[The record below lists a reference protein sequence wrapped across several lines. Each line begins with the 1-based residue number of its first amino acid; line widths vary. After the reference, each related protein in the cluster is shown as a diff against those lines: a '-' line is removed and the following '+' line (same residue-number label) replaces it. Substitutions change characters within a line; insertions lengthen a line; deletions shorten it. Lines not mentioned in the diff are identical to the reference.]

1 MENPV
6 ETMQQGIV
14 LDDAAQAPEE
24 PQGEALSSLM
34 EEEQRAQDAQA
45 EQAQE
50 SQTPAKEPGWVR
62 KRIDQAIAR
71 ERRAWEAEQ
80 EQKLAPLYE
89 SMYDRQAQEL
99 VNAGEFKSLDTAK
112 EYVRMKHGAVSVP
125 SEPQPD
131 ASNNQGNGIDP
142 MIKARAD
149 LLSQQAKKIKSN
161 SGIDVLAAFNADPEI
176 QQKLA
181 SGEWDFYDVADML
194 RQNQRTPPSPMRTPN
209 GTGFSAA
216 SIQNMSDDQWR
227 RLQANLANGRKYDM
241 RK

>member
-1 MENPV
+1 MENTV
-6 ETMQQGIV
+6 DTMQQGNV

-34 EEEQRAQDAQA
+34 EEEQ
-45 EQAQE
+45 QAQE
-50 SQTPAKEPGWVR
+50 QQPEQPQEAQAPAKEPGWVR

-99 VNAGEFKSLDTAK
+99 VSAGEFKSLETAK

-125 SEPQPD
+125 TEPQPAPQPSAAND
-131 ASNNQGNGIDP
+131 VDP
-142 MIKARAD
+142 VIKARAD
-149 LLSQQAKKIKSN
+149 LLSKQAQKIKAN
-161 SGIDVLAAFNADPEI
+161 SGIDVMAAFNADPEI
-176 QQKLA
+176 QSKLA
-181 SGEWDFYDVADML
+181 SGEWDFYDVADAI
-194 RQNQRTPPSPMRTPN
+194 RGNRRTMPAPMRTPN
-209 GTGFSAA
+209 GTGFSPA
-216 SIQNMSDDQWR
+216 SIQNMPEDQWKK
-227 RLQANLANGRKYDM
+227 LQANLSSGRRYDM

>member
-1 MENPV
+1 MENTV
-6 ETMQQGIV
+6 ETMQQGNV

-34 EEEQRAQDAQA
+34 EEGQQA
-45 EQAQE
+45 PDQQPEQAQE
-50 SQTPAKEPGWVR
+50 AQAPAKEPGWVR

-99 VNAGEFKSLDTAK
+99 VSAGEFKSLETAK
-112 EYVRMKHGAVSVP
+112 DYVRMKHGAVSVP
-125 SEPQPD
+125 AEPQPAAPKD
-131 ASNNQGNGIDP
+131 EIDP
-142 MIKARAD
+142 VMKARAD
-149 LLSQQAKKIKSN
+149 LLSQQAQKIKAN
-161 SGIDVLAAFNADPEI
+161 SGIDVMAAFNSSPEI

-181 SGEWDFYDVADML
+181 SGEWDFYDVADAL
-194 RQNQRTPPSPMRTPN
+194 RGSKRTMPSPMRTPN
-209 GTGFSAA
+209 GTGFSPA
-216 SIQNMSDDQWR
+216 SIQNMPEDQWKK
-227 RLQANLANGRKYDM
+227 LQANLSSGRRYDM